1 MIAANVTSG
10 CRETPP
16 RSGLIARDPP
26 GQHYFTKEGRA
37 VFKALVADE
46 LE

>member
-1 MIAANVTSG
+1 MAMVIK
-10 CRETPP
+10 
-16 RSGLIARDPP
+16 GLIAQDPA
-26 GQHYFTKEGRA
+26 GEHYFTKEGRA